1 MCQCAYCGDNI
12 VAGYVLFMAM
22 PVHQDCRQLAEKEM
36 DSAAPQEEKSAKPE
50 FVLN

>member
-22 PVHQDCRQLAEKEM
+22 PVHQDCRKLAEQEM
-36 DSAAPQEEKSAKPE
+36 DSAEPQAQMSDEPQICS
-50 FVLN
+50 

>member
-22 PVHQDCRQLAEKEM
+22 PVHQDCRALAEKEM
-36 DSAAPQEEKSAKPE
+36 DSAKPQAQNSEEPQICS
-50 FVLN
+50 